1 MLNKDIIALNIDES
15 VSFGALRLSYQYLKM
30 NIKSKTYSPNQE
42 NQKYILQ
49 IYQDYVSLIEEKN
62 RLSL

>member
-1 MLNKDIIALNIDES
+1 MRYTLLLDAYERVIH
-15 VSFGALRLSYQYLKM
+15 YLKM

-42 NQKYILQ
+42 NQKYIWQ